1 MKYVYQLVAP
11 VYGWDES
18 TYTDDGADCVA
29 VGFVEVGIFSSL
41 ESAVSKAESQM
52 DDVTLFIRSV
62 SYGGMKDGVTY
73 VFDHEDD
80 WDSGCDDVCVYKIFK
95 MEVLDA

>member
-80 WDSGCDDVCVYKIFK
+80 WGSECDDVCVYKIFK

>member
-11 VYGWDES
+11 VYGWDGA
-18 TYTDDGADCVA
+18 TYT
-29 VGFVEVGIFSSL
+29 VGLFSSL
-41 ESAVSKAESQM
+41 ESAVSKAKSQM

-62 SYGGMKDGVTY
+62 NYGGNDSLHWKDGVTY

>member
-11 VYGWDES
+11 VYGWDGA
-18 TYTDDGADCVA
+18 TYT
-29 VGFVEVGIFSSL
+29 VGLFSSL
-41 ESAVSKAESQM
+41 ESAVSKAKSQM

-80 WDSGCDDVCVYKIFK
+80 WGSECDDVCVYKIFK